1 MSIVAHHLPRTV
13 TLLARATLAF
23 GLLCALAAP
32 AEARSRIKD
41 IADVEGVR
49 DNLLVGYGL
58 VVGLSG
64 TGDSLRNSG
73 FTAESLEAMLERLG
87 VSTQGADLKTKNV
100 AAVMV
105 TATLP
110 AFARQGSR
118 IDLTVSALGDAKSLE
133 GGTLLVTPL
142 YGADGEIYAVG
153 QGQVAIGGFLAEG
166 QAESVSRG
174 VATSARIASGA
185 IIEREVGFE
194 LDQLESVRLAL
205 RNPDFTTAERI
216 AQAINGHLRL
226 PAAQATDP
234 ATVALTVPPFY
245 QGRLAGLLT
254 EIEQLRVDP
263 DQPARVLVD
272 EQSGI
277 IVMGQNVRISQVALA
292 QGNLTVRITELPQV
306 SQPNPLA
313 EGDTVVVPR
322 TRVEIDEG
330 GGQRMVVLEEG
341 VSLQDL
347 VAGLNALGVGP
358 RDLISILQAIKAAG
372 ALQAEI
378 VVM

>member
-13 TLLARATLAF
+13 ALLVGAAVTF
-23 GLLCALAAP
+23 GLICALAGP
-32 AEARSRIKD
+32 AEAKSRIKD

-87 VSTQGADLKTKNV
+87 VSTQGSDLKTKNV

-118 IDLTVSALGDAKSLE
+118 LDVTVSALGDAKSLE

-174 VATSARIASGA
+174 VATSARIAAGA

-194 LDQLESVRLAL
+194 LDQLERVRLAL
-205 RNPDFTTAERI
+205 RNPDFTTAERV
-216 AQAINGHLRL
+216 ARAINGHLGL

-245 QGRLAGLLT
+245 QGRLAALLT

-277 IVMGQNVRISQVALA
+277 IVMDQNVRISQVALA
-292 QGNLTVRITELPQV
+292 QGNLTVRVTELPQV

-330 GGQRMVVLEEG
+330 SGQRMVVLEEG

>member
-1 MSIVAHHLPRTV
+1 
-13 TLLARATLAF
+13 
-23 GLLCALAAP
+23 
-32 AEARSRIKD
+32 
-41 IADVEGVR
+41 
-49 DNLLVGYGL
+49 
-58 VVGLSG
+58 
-64 TGDSLRNSG
+64 
-73 FTAESLEAMLERLG
+73 MLERLG
-87 VSTQGADLKTKNV
+87 VSTQGSDLKTKNV

-118 IDLTVSALGDAKSLE
+118 LDVTVSALGDAKSLE

-174 VATSARIASGA
+174 VATSARIAAGA

-194 LDQLESVRLAL
+194 LDQLERVRLAL
-205 RNPDFTTAERI
+205 RNPDFTTAERV
-216 AQAINGHLRL
+216 ARAINGHLGL

-245 QGRLAGLLT
+245 QGRLAALLT

-292 QGNLTVRITELPQV
+292 QGNLTVRVTELPQV

-330 GGQRMVVLEEG
+330 SGQRMVVLEEG